1 MELYQ
6 VTLHSP
12 LIELTNVELTRFT
25 SLTMEATG
33 NSKSDDF
40 GLWTSGCDTASVDPT
55 PGDTPSAV
63 RCFLFVGSMDVL
75 FFKKA
80 AEINLT
86 IFDFDRAP

>member
-63 RCFLFVGSMDVL
+63 RCFLFVGSMDCGVL
-75 FFKKA
+75 LF
-80 AEINLT
+80 
-86 IFDFDRAP
+86 